1 MKTRKFVLSAVAVS
15 ALALAGCSNSEQ
27 DSTASSSQ
35 ESTAATSAA
44 SSSATSGAESKH
56 AEAGDIHIHDGVVRA
71 MAEDSDMTAI
81 FGSIHNGSDK
91 DITVTGFTSSIEAD
105 MYQIHE
111 VVDGVMREK
120 SGGLKIAAGESA
132 ELKPGGEH
140 LMLMGVKEP
149 VMAGEKVEVTL
160 LLSDGSKVELG
171 ELPVREIGA
180 GDENYGDMSGHQHGH
195 AHGSGM
201 SGEHM
206 HGDHMSEAANNSEAK
221 HAH

>member
-15 ALALAGCSNSEQ
+15 AVVLAGCANSEQ

-35 ESTAATSAA
+35 ESMAATSAA

-91 DITVTGFTSSIEAD
+91 DITVTGFASSIEAD

-206 HGDHMSEAANNSEAK
+206 HGDHMSEAANTSEAK